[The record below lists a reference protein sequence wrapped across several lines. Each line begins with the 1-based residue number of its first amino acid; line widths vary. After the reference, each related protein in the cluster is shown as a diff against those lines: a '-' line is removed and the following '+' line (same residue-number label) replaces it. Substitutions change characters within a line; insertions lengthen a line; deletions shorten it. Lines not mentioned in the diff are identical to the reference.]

1 MVLAGSRFTKDAE
14 TRYAPVEGEALAVQW
29 GLENTRHFTLGNSKL
44 LVATD
49 HKPLLKILG
58 DRKLED
64 IDNPRLLKL
73 KEKTLRWY
81 FKIMHVPGK
90 IHVGPDTLSR
100 KEVTACMAQIFSGS
114 NDDTWDTEE
123 LETSIE
129 AEVAANIPQPI
140 SWQQVR
146 DSVAKDKVM
155 SMLAHQ
161 IAEGFPPEKKL
172 LRQELREYY
181 QHRLNLSHVDGV
193 PLYKNRVVVPHDLR
207 AAVLETLHSAH
218 QGTTGMTLR
227 AQAGVWWP
235 GITPQIKELRDKCQ
249 NCTEHSPS
257 QPSAPPRPLPQP
269 DYPFQHIAS
278 DYFQSGGHHYLVIA
292 DRFSGWPTVQFCG
305 HSTDN
310 ANKLVECLREFFGMH
325 GIPEELS
332 TDGGSTY
339 MAYETKKFLSDY
351 GVKHRVSSVAYPHS
365 NQRAELA
372 VKSMK
377 RLIRE
382 NTSQDGSLNND
393 KFLRAVISY
402 RNTPD
407 RDTERSPAQ
416 VIFGRNLR
424 DFLPAPLYRYRPQPE
439 WVLLRDDRERA
450 LRKRALR
457 NMEHLTLGTRSL
469 PPLQVHDTVQVQNQV
484 GNHPS
489 RWDITG
495 TVVEAKEHDQY
506 VVKVHGSGR
515 LTTRNRKFLKKI
527 EPYCSDL
534 PMYTSSPMS
543 TPDPQQYSPNKLSLD
558 SSDRDDELSGSE
570 LPTVAPEAVNNR
582 TTVPTQ
588 PDQLQDNAEVPVR
601 RSSRVRQ
608 APDRLNIENTRGQ
621 SYKSDVMN
629 TACVSVS
636 ASNTSIHSGLVGR
649 RASMMMEDD
658 CLVRQLVPVV

>member
-1 MVLAGSRFTKDAE
+1 M
-14 TRYAPVEGEALAVQW
+14 
-29 GLENTRHFTLGNSKL
+29 GNPKL

-64 IDNPRLLKL
+64 VDNPRLLKL
-73 KEKTLRWY
+73 KEKTLRWQ
-81 FKIMHVPGK
+81 FQIQHVPGK

-100 KEVTACMAQIFSGS
+100 KDVAACMVQIFSGT
-114 NDDTWDTEE
+114 NTDTWDTEE
-123 LETSIE
+123 LESGLE
-129 AEVAANIPQPI
+129 AEVAANMPQPI

-146 DSVAKDKVM
+146 DAVDKDKVM

-161 IAEGFPPEKKL
+161 ITEGFPPEKKL
-172 LRQELREYY
+172 LRHELREYY
-181 QHRLNLSHVDGV
+181 QHRDKLSHVDGV
-193 PLYKNRVVVPHDLR
+193 PLYKDRVVVPHALR

-218 QGTTGMTLR
+218 QGITGMTLR

-235 GITPQIKELRDKCQ
+235 GITPQLKEVRDRCR
-249 NCTEHSPS
+249 NCTEHAPS
-257 QPSAPPRPLPQP
+257 QPSTPPKPLAQP
-269 DYPFQHIAS
+269 DYPFQCIAS

-305 HSTDN
+305 RSTDT
-310 ANKLVECLREFFGMH
+310 ANKLVECLREYFSMH

-332 TDGGSTY
+332 SDGGSTY
-339 MAYETKKFLSDY
+339 MAYESQKFLADY

-382 NTSQDGSLNND
+382 NTGADGSLNND
-393 KFLRAVISY
+393 KFLRAVMMY

-424 DFLPAPLYRYRPQPE
+424 DFLPAPLCRYKPQPQ
-439 WVLLRDDRERA
+439 WVLQRDDRERA

-457 NMEHLTLGTRSL
+457 NMEQLSLGTKTR

-495 TVVEAKEHDQY
+495 TVVEVKEHDQY

-527 EPYCSDL
+527 EPYCSDI
-534 PMYTSSPMS
+534 PQYTSDPVEV
-543 TPDPQQYSPNKLSLD
+543 PDLAPASNIRLD
-558 SSDRDDELSGSE
+558 EASIHNDEALSG
-570 LPTVAPEAVNNR
+570 LPQPAVEPHDAGA
-582 TTVPTQ
+582 VPALPGQLDDSVEQQ
-588 PDQLQDNAEVPVR
+588 PR
-601 RSSRVRQ
+601 RSSRARQ
-608 APDRLNIENTRGQ
+608 VPDRLNIETTKCQ
-621 SYKSDVMN
+621 SYKSAVNN
-629 TACVSVS
+629 TASMSVSVS
-636 ASNTSIHSGLVGR
+636 TTSFHSGLVGGK
-649 RASMMMEDD
+649 ASLMLEDY
-658 CLVRQLVPVV
+658 CLSSKLVLA